1 MENGYY
7 TTLNRQVGL
16 LRDLQTV
23 AQNIANIST
32 TGYRAEGVTFS
43 EFVNAL
49 GTDVPSLSMADGS
62 VRVTDLSQGELL
74 QTNGAFD
81 LAIEG
86 EGFFLV
92 GTPDGDRLTRAGAFT
107 VSAEGSIVSLDG
119 SLLLDAGGAPV
130 FVPPNATS
138 VAIASD
144 GTLSAD
150 GEPISQLGLWTADP
164 LLMTR
169 EDGVRFNPNGTPE
182 PFEGGRILQGFIEK
196 SNVDAVT
203 QMAKLIE
210 TQRAYELGQSFLDRE
225 DERVSTAIRLIGQQ

>member
-7 TTLNRQVGL
+7 TTLNRQIGL
-16 LRDLQTV
+16 LRDIQTV

-32 TGYRAEGVTFS
+32 TGYRAEAVTFS
-43 EFVNAL
+43 EFVNDL
-49 GTDVPSLSMADGS
+49 GPDEPSLSMADGS
-62 VRVTDLSQGELL
+62 VRVTDLAQGELL
-74 QTNGAFD
+74 QTNGTFD

-92 GTPDGDRLTRAGAFT
+92 GTSDGDRLTRAGAFT
-107 VSAEGSIVSLDG
+107 VSAEGSLVSSDG
-119 SLLLDAGGAPV
+119 ALLLDAGGAPV

-138 VAIASD
+138 VSIATD

-150 GEPISQLGLWTADP
+150 GEPISQLGLWSADP

-169 EDGVRFNPNGTPE
+169 EDGVRFNPNGAPE
-182 PFEGGRILQGFIEK
+182 PFESGRILQGFIEK

-225 DERVSTAIRLIGQQ
+225 DERVSAAIRLIGQ